1 MLVRAGGRITKLES
15 QMRDV
20 IAAGRGLRIELE
32 RQRNPVTPAS
42 PAPPPARSIPPIRPP
57 AREAVPPPVESQ
69 SVEPQAVELQAE
81 PAPVAPAPQSM
92 AAVRIPATNTSD
104 VGTGTVPAQRL
115 SPEAPSSQSRDKKQS
130 PAEDSSPKVPQQA
143 VEPVRSL
150 WFNFEDLFGRR
161 LPIWAGG
168 ITLAI
173 AGVLIAKY
181 AIDVGFFAKIFTPP
195 VQVISAFLFGFGLI
209 SGAET
214 AKRREDVVQDD
225 RIAQALSGAGVATL
239 YAATLVAANGYGL
252 IGPIVA
258 FAALALITIGAL
270 ALSTRF
276 GVPTALLG
284 LVGGLAAPVMVS
296 GLTQNVPLI
305 AIYLGL
311 TIAGLAGVSRWQRWP
326 WLAMIAVAGGA
337 GWSLWLILFST
348 ALDTAGSLSLGG
360 YVILLAMVI
369 PVLSFEGARA
379 PFFRGLS
386 AIIGAGQLALLL
398 ALGGFD
404 PLDWGLFAL
413 LAAAGQWLATRER
426 GYALIPSVSLAL
438 SAMLLALWFDPP
450 LGWFI
455 TFGSVMTLIHAL
467 PLLITLWQKPA
478 RVLRAVE
485 LAAIGF
491 AILIVPAVH
500 FYELDGSLDHMFA
513 LLAAGGSSLV
523 ALGAAL
529 GWNRDDR
536 LGDIRFALLT
546 TVSALLLAIS
556 YAFATP
562 MWMLPIGTAAIA
574 AGLLLLGRRAG
585 DHRIGSVAIGG
596 AVMTLLAL
604 ISTGGIVPTELDR
617 LAAMS
622 DMPIDSHAI
631 LRWAS
636 VTAMAFLFAIRAEPR
651 AIRMIAQ
658 GVAALLGYGLV
669 AQIVSPTLVPLI
681 APLMLVGIVVGTKRL
696 AWPTLAPAALVTSA
710 VSALWAAK
718 PLMHWLDSALFSLG
732 GIPFAI
738 EGGDFSAAIITTQLF
753 APAAALGLALFL
765 TKDQLGDRLRT
776 VATAVLIILTVIA
789 THLLYR
795 FGFAAQFGDDFVVT
809 GVGQRLVW
817 ESLLIGTGYAFLRTG
832 RSEAVRLPAMALITA
847 GVAHT
852 LWYTLI
858 LHNPLWAE
866 QMVGSWP
873 IANALIIIYGLTLFG
888 MKVIEAEVAAL
899 WPPIRRVSRVAT
911 MVLVSLVSWSLLRQA
926 FHGSLLIDPGVFPL
940 ENGARSILAIG
951 LAVGF
956 LLWGIARNHRD
967 WRLASL
973 LLMLAA
979 VGKVFLFDAAGL
991 DGLMR
996 IGSFVGLGFS
1006 LIGIGWLYSRQLG
1019 RDAAQADATRES
1031 LTEN

>member
-1 MLVRAGGRITKLES
+1 MWFLGLLIFVLFMMVLSMGSRTARLEQ

-32 RQRNPVTPAS
+32 RQRSPTPPAS
-42 PAPPPARSIPPIRPP
+42 PTPPPAARSVPPIRPVTPPPPVEPRPEP
-57 AREAVPPPVESQ
+57 APAPRADTPAPRPMPAVRAASVSAPVVPPPV
-69 SVEPQAVELQAE
+69 ALQ
-81 PAPVAPAPQSM
+81 PAPERKPTPKA
-92 AAVRIPATNTSD
+92 IPTA
-104 VGTGTVPAQRL
+104 L
-115 SPEAPSSQSRDKKQS
+115 PSETR
-130 PAEDSSPKVPQQA
+130 
-143 VEPVRSL
+143 PVQSL
-150 WFNFEDLFGRR
+150 WVNFEDLFGRR

-173 AGVLIAKY
+173 AGVFIAKY

-276 GVPTALLG
+276 GAPTALLG
-284 LVGGLAAPVMVS
+284 LVGGLAAPVMVT

-369 PVLSFEGARA
+369 PMLTFEGARA
-379 PFFRGLS
+379 PLFRGLS

-426 GYALIPSVSLAL
+426 GYAIIPSVSLAL

-455 TFGSVMTLIHAL
+455 TFGIVMSLIHAL
-467 PLLITLWQKPA
+467 PLLITLWQTPA
-478 RVLRAVE
+478 RVQRARE

-500 FYELDGSLDHMFA
+500 FYTLDGSHDQMFA
-513 LLAAGGSSLV
+513 LLALAGSGVV
-523 ALGAAL
+523 AVGAAI

-536 LGDIRFALLT
+536 LGDVRFALLT
-546 TVSALLLAIS
+546 SAAALLLAVS
-556 YAFATP
+556 YALATP
-562 MWMLPIGTAAIA
+562 MWALPLGLSAIVA
-574 AGLLLLGRRAG
+574 TLLILGQRAG
-585 DHRIGSVAIGG
+585 DYRISGTAIVG
-596 AVMTLLAL
+596 AMVTLLAL
-604 ISTGGIVPTELDR
+604 ISTGGVIPVEIDR
-617 LAAMS
+617 LVGLGSGTA
-622 DMPIDSHAI
+622 DLQAI
-631 LRWAS
+631 LRWSS
-636 VTAMAFLFAIRAEPR
+636 VSAMAILFAVRAQHSITR
-651 AIRMIAQ
+651 IIAQ
-658 GVAALLGYGLV
+658 GIAAILGYGLI
-669 AQIVSPTLVPLI
+669 AQIVPIGLVPLI
-681 APLMLVGIVVGTKRL
+681 PPAAIIGLALGSQRL
-696 AWPTLAPAALVTSA
+696 AWATLAPAIAVMGALT
-710 VSALWAAK
+710 ALWTAE
-718 PLMHWLDSALFSLG
+718 PLAHWLDKGLFSLG
-732 GIPFAI
+732 GVGFTIDDDVFTLALV
-738 EGGDFSAAIITTQLF
+738 TKQLF
-753 APAAALGLALFL
+753 APAVALGVALL
-765 TKDQLGDRLRT
+765 LLKDQLN
-776 VATAVLIILTVIA
+776 VATRMVATVTLAILGLISA
-789 THLLYR
+789 HLLYR
-795 FGFAAQFGDDFVVT
+795 FGFAAQFGTDFAAT
-809 GVGQRLVW
+809 GVWQRLIW
-817 ESLLIGTGYAFLRTG
+817 EGLLIGTGYAALRTQ
-832 RSEAVRLPAMALITA
+832 RSETIRLPAMMLIAA
-847 GVAHT
+847 GMLHM
-852 LWYTLI
+852 LWYTLF

-866 QMVGSWP
+866 QMVGALP
-873 IANALIIIYGLTLFG
+873 IANALIVIYGLTLFG
-888 MKVIEAEVAAL
+888 IKVIEAEVAAL

-911 MVLVSLVSWSLLRQA
+911 MVIVSLFSWSLLRQA

-956 LLWGIARNHRD
+956 LLWGISRNHRD

-973 LLMLAA
+973 LLMLVA
-979 VGKVFLFDAAGL
+979 VAKVFLFDAAGL

-1019 RDAAQADATRES
+1019 RDAARQPSSSAS